1 MIQIDRIELA
11 SHLFPS
17 EVLRKLAFIKVVE
30 VGVLHC
36 HAAGDALVWLE
47 GYHAGEEV
55 QAVLIQVLSMLGE
68 RQSLPFGE
76 SWLEV
81 GQLQGC

>member
-1 MIQIDRIELA
+1 
-11 SHLFPS
+11 
-17 EVLRKLAFIKVVE
+17 
-30 VGVLHC
+30 VLHC